1 MSRTVLKSKA
11 VGETVKYEFNFLSLL
26 AAGETI
32 SSETVSIAVYAGT
45 DLVPAD
51 MLDGDPWSAGTSVYQ
66 RITAGEVGVIYEVTV
81 TVVTS
86 TAQTL
91 TIVSYLAV
99 LTPEGSDMSLE
110 CCPRIGNAASADG
123 QAFSMTFAERPVTA
137 YADGLQVFAIFDA
150 DVDTDAPTVN
160 MDLLGAKTIKR
171 SESLS
176 IRAYEIKTDDVIHLV
191 FDQDADCFIA
201 MNTIPAEWFWI
212 AQQDQD
218 LVFTAD
224 TDVVVLAGMQGCTV
238 LAVRAG
244 LKNVSTAGV
253 ITFDL
258 NDSATTMLS
267 TKLTIDQDEATS
279 LTAAAAAVISVRDH
293 ADGWTL
299 KMDIDTAGTANSG
312 WFVGLLLRRN

>member
-1 MSRTVLKSKA
+1 MSRQVLEAKS
-11 VGETVKYEFNFLSLL
+11 VGETLRYEIDFLSQL
-26 AAGETI
+26 ASGETI
-32 SSETVSIAVYAGT
+32 TSVTTTMSVFAGT
-45 DLVPAD
+45 DSTPSD
-51 MLDGDPWSAGTSVYQ
+51 MLVDVPWYSGTTVYQ
-66 RITAGEVGVIYEVTV
+66 RITAGTAGVIYLLTATV
-81 TVVTS
+81 NTS
-86 TAQTL
+86 LSQVL
-91 TIVSYLAV
+91 IIYGYLAV
-99 LTPEGSDMSLE
+99 LTPTGSDVSLE
-110 CCPRIGNAASADG
+110 CCPRIGNATSADG
-123 QAFSMTFAERPVTA
+123 SAFTMTFADRPVTA
-137 YADGLQVFAIFDA
+137 YSDGLQVFAIFDNNVTA
-150 DVDTDAPTVN
+150 DAPTVN

-244 LKNVSTAGV
+244 VKNVSTAGV
-253 ITFDL
+253 VTFDL

-267 TKLTIDQDEATS
+267 TKLTIDANEATS

-293 ADGWTL
+293 TDGWTL

-312 WFVGLLLRRN
+312 WFIGLLLRRN